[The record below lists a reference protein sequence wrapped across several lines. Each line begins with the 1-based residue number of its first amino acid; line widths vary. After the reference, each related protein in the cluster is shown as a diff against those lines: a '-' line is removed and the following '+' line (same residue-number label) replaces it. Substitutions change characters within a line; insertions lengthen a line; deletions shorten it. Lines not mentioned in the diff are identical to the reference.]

1 MNQEEQRTLSLF
13 EAVDGNERISQRQL
27 AQELGLSLGLTNAFL
42 QTVLHKGWVRAR
54 QVSARRWAYF
64 LTPEGFREKS
74 RLTMNYL
81 RRTMH
86 SFQELK
92 TLILQH
98 FTALEHQGCR
108 RIHLCSDE
116 DLQEIIRLCLPLSK
130 LELSTFTS
138 PDELLKRPL
147 PILAQ
152 DERLFL
158 AVLQDQG
165 PLTLHLQQH
174 GWKAGQHFVCL
185 Y

>member
-81 RRTMH
+81 RRTMN
-86 SFQELK
+86 SFHELK

-98 FTALEHQGCR
+98 FTELEQQGCR
-108 RIHLCSDE
+108 CIHLCSE
-116 DLQEIIRLCLPLSK
+116 GDLREIIRLCLPLSK
-130 LELSTFTS
+130 LELSVSTS

-147 PILAQ
+147 PILAR
-152 DERLFL
+152 DERMFL

-165 PLTLHLQQH
+165 PLILHLKQQS
-174 GWKAGQHFVCL
+174 WKVGQHFVCL